1 MSQKGYK
8 MLDIESQTLFVSR
21 DVIFYEQ
28 EFPFQSSYLG
38 QADDPEIVFSY
49 LNIGDCELTPCV
61 ILRNEMNDTELP
73 QHQNLISEASNNK
86 SENEVTMFSG
96 DTSQVTPSDVV
107 NIRKSHRPTKAPIW
121 HADYILTKNSKAG
134 QCLYPI
140 QDVVDYCSIAPSYK
154 SFINKFSQER
164 EPTSYQEAV
173 HDLRWVESMR
183 HEIKALEHNHTWDIT
198 KHPKDKKA
206 IECKWVYKIIYKADG
221 DIDIFKARLVAK
233 GYNPKEVV
241 DYQVTF
247 SPVVKIVTVRI
258 VIALAG
264 TKQWKIHQMDVF
276 NVFLQGDLNEEV
288 YMKLPLGFKHQ
299 SEQGVS
305 VQAHK
310 VTLWT

>member
-1 MSQKGYK
+1 
-8 MLDIESQTLFVSR
+8 
-21 DVIFYEQ
+21 
-28 EFPFQSSYLG
+28 
-38 QADDPEIVFSY
+38 
-49 LNIGDCELTPCV
+49 
-61 ILRNEMNDTELP
+61 
-73 QHQNLISEASNNK
+73 
-86 SENEVTMFSG
+86 
-96 DTSQVTPSDVV
+96 
-107 NIRKSHRPTKAPIW
+107 
-121 HADYILTKNSKAG
+121 
-134 QCLYPI
+134 
-140 QDVVDYCSIAPSYK
+140 
-154 SFINKFSQER
+154 
-164 EPTSYQEAV
+164 
-173 HDLRWVESMR
+173 MR

-310 VTLWT
+310 VTLWN